1 MAPARAGAVRSSGDM
16 KSAAALAVLIAAVAA
31 LSHGGDRARPG
42 YRLPQM
48 PATLELGE
56 VLGAVS
62 GGEGDAWIDDRWS
75 ERLLR
80 MDRATGRVVARIPV
94 DGRLALD
101 AGAGAVWVLQ
111 SGGGYGRALRGPL
124 LRIDAATNRVTAR
137 IPLPALGF
145 GVVLAGESVW
155 VWGPDRLMR
164 VDIRLEQVAKVIAV
178 PDAYGEAT
186 GFALLGPEPVISTA
200 DGHLVRFD
208 PLTGGELAVVPLH
221 LSEPVLQQVSADGV
235 VLSVGGRV
243 VAFDS
248 PAGRLLWSRELGYRI
263 GTVLEAD
270 GALWAQGAYIR
281 DPGDRVWQLDP
292 RTGSV
297 LGSALLPVFGTM
309 AMADVDGTLWVTT
322 GSGRVVVL
330 PLPR

>member
-1 MAPARAGAVRSSGDM
+1 M
-16 KSAAALAVLIAAVAA
+16 KSAAALAVLIAATAA
-31 LSHGGDRARPG
+31 LSHGGDRERPT

-48 PATLELGE
+48 AATLDLGE

-62 GGEGDAWIDDRWS
+62 GGGGDAWIDDRWS

-101 AGAGAVWVLQ
+101 AGAGAVWALQ

-124 LRIDAATNRVTAR
+124 LWIDAATNRVIGR

-145 GVVLAGESVW
+145 GVALAGESVW

-164 VDIRLEQVAKVIAV
+164 VDIRLGQVAKVIAV
-178 PDAYGEAT
+178 PDEYGETT

-208 PLTGGELAVVPLH
+208 PLTGSEIEAVSLD
-221 LSEPVLQQVSADGV
+221 LSAPVLQQVSADRAL
-235 VLSVGGRV
+235 LSVGGRV
-243 VAFDS
+243 VAVDAS
-248 PAGRLLWSRELGYRI
+248 TGRLLWARSLGYRI
-263 GTVLEAD
+263 GTVLEAG

-281 DPGDRVWQLDP
+281 DPGDRVWKLDP

-297 LGSALLPVFGTM
+297 LGSALLPAFGTM
-309 AMADVDGTLWVTT
+309 AMADVDGALWITT
-322 GSGRVVVL
+322 GSGRVIVL

>member
-1 MAPARAGAVRSSGDM
+1 M
-16 KSAAALAVLIAAVAA
+16 KSAAALAVLIAAAAA
-31 LSHGGDRARPG
+31 LSHGEDRARLGQP
-42 YRLPQM
+42 LPQR

-56 VLGAVS
+56 VLGAGS
-62 GGEGDAWIDDRWS
+62 SGEGDARIDDPWS
-75 ERLLR
+75 DRLRRL
-80 MDRATGRVVARIPV
+80 DRATGRVVARIPV

-101 AGAGAVWVLQ
+101 AGAGDVWALQ
-111 SGGGYGRALRGPL
+111 SGGGYGRALQGPL
-124 LRIDAATNRVTAR
+124 LRIDAETNRVRAR

-164 VDIRLEQVAKVIAV
+164 VDTRLERVAKVIAV
-178 PDAYGEAT
+178 PDEYGETT

-208 PLTGGELAVVPLH
+208 PLTGSELAVVPLH
-221 LSEPVLQQVSADGV
+221 LSAPVLQQVSADRAL
-235 VLSVGGRV
+235 LSVGGRV
-243 VAFDS
+243 VAVDA
-248 PAGRLLWSRELGYRI
+248 PTGRVLWTRRLGYRI
-263 GTVLEAD
+263 GTVLD
-270 GALWAQGAYIR
+270 TGGALWAQGAYIR
-281 DPGDRVWQLDP
+281 DPGDRVWKLDP

-297 LGSALLPVFGTM
+297 LGSALLPAFGTM
-309 AMADVDGTLWVTT
+309 AMAAVDGTLWITT